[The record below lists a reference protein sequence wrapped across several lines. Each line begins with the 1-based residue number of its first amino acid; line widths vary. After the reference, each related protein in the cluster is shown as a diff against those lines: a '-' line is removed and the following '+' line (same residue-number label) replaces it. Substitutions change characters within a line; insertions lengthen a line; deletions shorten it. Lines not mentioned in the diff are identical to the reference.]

1 MAYLNINIPQIECFV
16 RGEYLKNLEGGHGEH
31 YPCVVFGFASIP
43 NRAPLFHF
51 MMEDGGVWW
60 RMPIQAFCSR
70 PDAEP
75 SDGYEQVLWDSFSY
89 YPSVTTFTAM
99 LNKRIEFVGRSG
111 RHHAGQYLFTLDWAH
126 EDRNIIDPGCAEMP
140 GQHKCGHVIA
150 MDNGNYALQ
159 PNNRIRLYDPS
170 FTTKWG
176 TPVTERKLNT
186 HLWTVENQSKWLLE
200 DSENYDYGVTN
211 TEPEPIVARRP

>member
-16 RGEYLKNLEGGHGEH
+16 RGAYLKNLEAGHGET

-140 GQHKCGHVIA
+140 GQHKMRPCDRDGQRQLRYTA
-150 MDNGNYALQ
+150 KQ
-159 PNNRIRLYDPS
+159 PRQTVRPVLHDQVGPAS
-170 FTTKWG
+170 HG
-176 TPVTERKLNT
+176 TQTQHPLV
-186 HLWTVENQSKWLLE
+186 
-200 DSENYDYGVTN
+200 DG
-211 TEPEPIVARRP
+211 